1 VPNLGVPNRSPPP
14 PLALARLAAGGE
26 NKSSMTPPLS
36 RLARAG
42 GGDIRPVST
51 TRRALGTTIAGSTFS
66 RASPSPSPSTSSAS
80 SIGVVRR
87 PPPPPS
93 PSPAFASPRLA
104 RRALADGD
112 GDAFDRGLRR
122 GVVVIPRETDED
134 VRAAVSRAD
143 DDF

>member
-66 RASPSPSPSTSSAS
+66 RASPSPSTSSAS
-80 SIGVVRR
+80 SIGVVRP

-122 GVVVIPRETDED
+122 GVVVIERETDEG
-134 VRAAVSRAD
+134 VRVAVSRAD

>member
-51 TRRALGTTIAGSTFS
+51 TRRAFGTALAGSTFS
-66 RASPSPSPSTSSAS
+66 RASPSPSTSSPS
-80 SIGVVRR
+80 SIGVGR
-87 PPPPPS
+87 PRSRSPS
-93 PSPAFASPRLA
+93 PSPAFASPRLV
-104 RRALADGD
+104 RLSLGDGD

-122 GVVVIPRETDED
+122 GVVVIERETNEG
-134 VRAAVSRAD
+134 VRPRRGLAS
-143 DDF
+143 